1 MQPLVRQLEH
11 LCLEKDKDGNT
22 PLHLA
27 ASLGNLQ
34 AMESGL
40 LNSEIWDEGATSD
53 VEEEEGGSEG
63 GSEEEQEEEE
73 GGSGGGSE
81 EEKEEEE
88 EGGEEEGG
96 SGGEGGGSGG
106 GGEEKEADEETG
118 DGGSGKREPPTKGV
132 EKAGEEEEDAEEAS
146 TDEWVV
152 VSFKHLLALQSHWVS
167 PFLIT
172 LQKGQALPFV
182 LSSTYIHIELCSNCS
197 GILFLRVCRL
207 LS

>member
-63 GSEEEQEEEE
+63 GS
-73 GGSGGGSE
+73 
-81 EEKEEEE
+81 
-88 EGGEEEGG
+88 
-96 SGGEGGGSGG
+96 GGEGGGSG